1 MKKKSR
7 KFLELQKNKMNIR
20 TKKIRVSNL
29 MIDTIK
35 KDRPDEWM
43 TIRQVVNYTKLSDQT
58 IRRYVRN
65 GFLKASK
72 RTGRLLFK
80 KSNIDRWL
88 NG

>member
-1 MKKKSR
+1 MVIQENTYR
-7 KFLELQKNKMNIR
+7 INEILDEILE
-20 TKKIRVSNL
+20 
-29 MIDTIK
+29 TIK

-58 IRRYVRN
+58 IRRYIRG
-65 GFLKASK
+65 GFLKVSN